1 MVNSALLLASEGFLD
16 WLQNVDR
23 AALLAVN
30 GSDSLFLDSVVHV
43 LTTAITWLPLYLSL
57 FYLVVKNHNSLR
69 HWHPRRCRQ
78 WLSWRQVRFLLRP
91 CLQYVQHRHLLLLA
105 GA

>member
-30 GSDSLFLDSVVHV
+30 GSDSLFLDSVVHC
-43 LTTAITWLPLYLSL
+43 
-57 FYLVVKNHNSLR
+57 
-69 HWHPRRCRQ
+69 RRCR
-78 WLSWRQVRFLLRP
+78 
-91 CLQYVQHRHLLLLA
+91 
-105 GA
+105 